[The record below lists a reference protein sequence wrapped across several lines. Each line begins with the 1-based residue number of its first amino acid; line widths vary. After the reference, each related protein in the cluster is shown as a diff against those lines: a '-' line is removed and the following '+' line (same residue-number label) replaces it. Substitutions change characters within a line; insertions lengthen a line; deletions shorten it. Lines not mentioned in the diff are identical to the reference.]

1 MTDIMN
7 RNNWFLIENEADY
20 RLVTERYEQIK
31 RVTKEASE
39 YKEKQLLVHL
49 IAEYENRGRKLA
61 ELDPV
66 EIIKIRMQDFGYK
79 PADLAAAYGD
89 KGTVSKMLN
98 YKQSL
103 SLNMIRKFSEL
114 LQIPAGLLIKEYQLK

>member
-1 MTDIMN
+1 MN
-7 RNNWFLIENEADY
+7 RNHWFLIENETDY
-20 RLVTERYEQIK
+20 RLVTDRYEQIK

-49 IAEYENRGRKLA
+49 IAEYENRDRKLA

-114 LQIPAGLLIKEYQLK
+114 LHIPAALLIKEYQLK